1 MFSFPVEK
9 MEVTIRNITIE
20 DFEEVNDLSLQLG
33 YQLSVAE
40 TREQIEK
47 VIATE
52 SHCAFVAVS
61 EERVIGWIH
70 AFVALAIESKSFVE
84 IGGLVVDE
92 KYRSHGIGKKLIE
105 KIKECAVSKK
115 INTLRVRTN
124 TKRLETHVFY
134 LRNGFTEI
142 KEQKIFQLQLE

>member
-1 MFSFPVEK
+1 

-20 DFEEVNDLSLQLG
+20 DSEEVNKLSLQLG

-40 TREQIEK
+40 TKEQIEK
-47 VIATE
+47 VISTE

-92 KYRSHGIGKKLIE
+92 KYRSLGTGKKLIE
-105 KIKECAVSKK
+105 KIKEWAVSKK

-124 TKRLETHVFY
+124 TKRLNTHVFY
-134 LRNGFTEI
+134 LKNGFTEI

>member
-1 MFSFPVEK
+1 

-20 DFEEVNDLSLQLG
+20 DSEEVNDLSLQLD

-40 TREQIEK
+40 TKEQIDR
-47 VIATE
+47 VISTE

-70 AFVALAIESKSFVE
+70 AFVALAIESKSFIE

-105 KIKECAVSKK
+105 KIKEWAVSKK

-124 TKRLETHVFY
+124 TKRLKTHAFY

>member
-1 MFSFPVEK
+1 
-9 MEVTIRNITIE
+9 MEVTIRSITIE
-20 DFEEVNDLSLQLG
+20 DSEAVNDLSLQLG
-33 YQLSVAE
+33 YQLAVAE
-40 TREQIEK
+40 TKEQIEK
-47 VIATE
+47 VISTE
-52 SHCAFVAVS
+52 SHCAFVAIS

-70 AFVALAIESKSFVE
+70 AFITLTIESKSFVE

-92 KYRSHGIGKKLIE
+92 KYRNLGTGKKLIE
-105 KIKECAVSKK
+105 KIKEWAVSKK

-124 TKRLETHVFY
+124 TKRSKTHVFY